1 MTMKVIAKTLG
12 VIIEILLI
20 VIMVLLLPLCFA
32 FALHDRIR
40 YGTPIPNIFSEL
52 LDVIKSIFGNISK
65 IISL

>member
-1 MTMKVIAKTLG
+1 MKVIVKTLA
-12 VIIEILLI
+12 VVIEILLM
-20 VIMVLLLPLCFA
+20 VIAVLLLPLWFA
-32 FALHDRIR
+32 FALNDRIR

>member
-1 MTMKVIAKTLG
+1 MKVIAKTLG

-32 FALHDRIR
+32 FALRDRIR

>member
-1 MTMKVIAKTLG
+1 MKVIAKTLG

-32 FALHDRIR
+32 FALNDRIR

-52 LDVIKSIFGNISK
+52 LDVLKSLLDRIPK

>member
-1 MTMKVIAKTLG
+1 MKIIAKTLG
-12 VIIEILLI
+12 VIVEILLI

-32 FALHDRIR
+32 FALNDRIR

>member
-1 MTMKVIAKTLG
+1 MKVIAKTLG

-20 VIMVLLLPLCFA
+20 VIMVLLLPLWFA
-32 FALHDRIR
+32 FALNDRIR

-52 LDVIKSIFGNISK
+52 LDVLKSLLNRIPK

>member
-1 MTMKVIAKTLG
+1 MKIIAKTLG

-32 FALHDRIR
+32 FALNDRIR

>member
-1 MTMKVIAKTLG
+1 MKVITKTLG

-32 FALHDRIR
+32 FALRDRIR

-65 IISL
+65 IVSL